1 MSVTFGRLEI
11 DDPEGFPESV
21 GESVANVGATP
32 VPGGRA
38 GLTHSIDLTSFPA
51 AAGDTVTDRQRIRR
65 QLRSLVNNLPYRLQ
79 GVYVAWSEDTER
91 SGWYVPGKADF
102 DVADVSGLVS
112 AFWKLKVGE
121 LREVGKRRT
130 HRRATSIY
138 LRSLLGGTHP
148 RDYLKRV
155 YSTNFSDQ
163 TPVALTHLPSTVTD
177 YRFEDGSPTP
187 TLTTARTGYGG
198 ATLQAVVGGTNL
210 QVVSYEQDEANRNL
224 GDVVIYDR
232 RGTLTLSTTGPT
244 TGWEEVYGPD
254 WPLTASD
261 APVIENSLARVS
273 YDTSNTDGFILER
286 WGGTSWIHEGKILI
300 ERNAGAAGSGSYCDT
315 FVSADVME
323 WTPER
328 GVIRAVMKVN
338 ADAASREEVYV
349 TMQRGWT
356 GPRFEVYPAPLSSGA
371 VCGAGIAFTSNP
383 APGGTSYARKED
395 DAGLQ
400 TTTGTPTF
408 ASAVVG
414 SASFNDENW
423 FAFHPGAGTTQVNMA
438 VVQSAAQA
446 WTYGGDTGAYGSAR
460 NVAAIEMGA
469 GTTSYVSAHFG
480 LVTATAGTL
489 NENDAATR
497 LGSQDLAAQVLY
509 DSQSFPT
516 IVSRGG
522 R

>member
-1 MSVTFGRLEI
+1 MSVTFGRLAI

-112 AFWKLKVGE
+112 AYWKLKVGE

-130 HRRATSIY
+130 HRRATSVY

-163 TPVALTHLPSTVTD
+163 TPLALTHLPSTVTD

-187 TLTTARTGYGG
+187 TLTTGNVGYGG

-273 YDTSNTDGFILER
+273 YDTSNTDGFLVDR
-286 WGGTSWIHEGKILI
+286 WIGATWSHEGKVLVKRIGTGGGTYA
-300 ERNAGAAGSGSYCDT
+300 NT

-328 GVIRAVMKVN
+328 GVIRAVMNVSG
-338 ADAASREEVYV
+338 DSYSREEVYV
-349 TMQRGWT
+349 TLQRGWT
-356 GPRFEVYPAPLSSGA
+356 GPRVEMYPAPQSTGTT
-371 VCGAGIAFTSNP
+371 GKAGIAFYASVSP
-383 APGGTSYARKED
+383 AGTTYARKED

-400 TTTGTPTF
+400 TTTGTT
-408 ASAVVG
+408 ALSNATLG
-414 SASFNDENW
+414 SATGFNDENW
-423 FAFHPGAGTTQVNMA
+423 LAFHPNGGGAGAGTTQVNLA
-438 VVQSAAQA
+438 VVQSDVVAK
-446 WTYGGDTGAYGSAR
+446 TYSDTNAYGSTR
-460 NVAAIEMGA
+460 NGVGIEG
-469 GTTSYVSAHFG
+469 GTAYASVHFG
-480 LVTATAGTL
+480 FVTATGGTL
-489 NENDAATR
+489 NENTSATKAGAQDHAA
-497 LGSQDLAAQVLY
+497 SVLY
-509 DSQSFPT
+509 DSQAFPT

>member
-1 MSVTFGRLEI
+1 MSVTVGRLGL

-21 GESVANVGATP
+21 GETVANVGATP

-51 AAGDTVTDRQRIRR
+51 SSGDTVTDRQRVRR

-163 TPVALTHLPSTVTD
+163 TPLALTHLPSSVSD

-187 TLTTARTGYGG
+187 TLTTARTGDGG
-198 ATLQAVVGGTNL
+198 ATLQAVAGGTNL

-232 RGTLTLSTTGPT
+232 RGTLTLSSTGPT

-273 YDTSNTDGFILER
+273 YTTSNTDGFILER
-286 WGGTSWIHEGKILI
+286 WGGTSWIHEGKI
-300 ERNAGAAGSGSYCDT
+300 EVYRNTGAAGTGAYCDT

-323 WTPER
+323 WNPER
-328 GVIRAVMKVN
+328 GVIREVMKVA
-338 ADAASREEVYV
+338 ADSSSREEVYV
-349 TMQRGWT
+349 TLQRGWT
-356 GPRFEVYPAPLSSGA
+356 GPRVEVYPAPLSSGGVA
-371 VCGAGIAFTSNP
+371 GAGVAFFANAAP
-383 APGGTSYARKED
+383 AGTSYARKED

-400 TTTGTPTF
+400 TRTGTTNF
-408 ASAVVG
+408 SNGVLG
-414 SASFNDENW
+414 SATGFNDENW
-423 FAFHPGAGTTQVNMA
+423 LAFHPGGGTTQVTMA
-438 VVQSAAQA
+438 VVQSSVLAY
-446 WTYGGDTGAYGSAR
+446 TYADATAYGTTR
-460 NVAAIEMGA
+460 NSIAVEIGA
-469 GTTSYVSAHFG
+469 GTTAYVSAHFG
-480 LVTATAGTL
+480 MVTATGGTL
-489 NENDAATR
+489 NENDTATR
-497 LGSQDLAAQVLY
+497 LGSQDLAASVLY

>member
-1 MSVTFGRLEI
+1 VSVTFGRLEI

-21 GESVANVGATP
+21 GETVANVGATP

-130 HRRATSIY
+130 HRRATSVY
-138 LRSLLGGTHP
+138 ARTLLTGTHP

-163 TPVALTHLPSTVTD
+163 TPVVLTHLPSTVTD
-177 YRFEDGSPTP
+177 YRFEDGSATP

-198 ATLQAVVGGTNL
+198 ATLQAVIGGTNL

-232 RGTLTLSTTGPT
+232 RGTLTLSSTGPT

-273 YDTSNTDGFILER
+273 YDTSNTDGFVLER
-286 WGGTSWIHEGKILI
+286 WGGTSWIQEGKVCFS
-300 ERNAGAAGSGSYCDT
+300 RNTGGGGTFLDT

-328 GVIRAVMKVN
+328 GVIRAVMKVA
-338 ADAASREEVYV
+338 ADTSSREEVYV
-349 TMQRGWT
+349 TVQRGWT
-356 GPRFEVYPAPLSSGA
+356 GPRFEVYPAKSGTITA
-371 VCGAGIAFTSNP
+371 GAGIYFAPLETP
-383 APGGTSYARKED
+383 AGTVYVRKED
-395 DAGLQ
+395 DAGLA
-400 TTTGTPTF
+400 TSTGTPNIGSGTVG
-408 ASAVVG
+408 AST
-414 SASFNDENW
+414 FNDENW
-423 FAFHPGAGTTQVNMA
+423 VAYSSTGGTTQVNMA
-438 VVQSAAQA
+438 VVQSTIQA
-446 WTYGGDTGAYGSAR
+446 WAFQTSIHYGSNR
-460 NVAAIEMGA
+460 NVFGVETFNASGY
-469 GTTSYVSAHFG
+469 TSAHMGF
-480 LVTATAGTL
+480 VTQTGGTL
-489 NENDAATR
+489 VENDTSTR
-497 LGSQDLAAQVLY
+497 LGSQDLGASVLT